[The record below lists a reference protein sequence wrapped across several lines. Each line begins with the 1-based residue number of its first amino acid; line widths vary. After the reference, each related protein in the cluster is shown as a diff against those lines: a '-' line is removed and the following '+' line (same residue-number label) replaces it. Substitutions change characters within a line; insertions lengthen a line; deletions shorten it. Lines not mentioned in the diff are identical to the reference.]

1 MMSVQY
7 ADPLMMKQS
16 NATMLVCEEFVD
28 KINPLW
34 FQPSFW
40 GKDALPIMAGGR
52 GMAWFIARPEGD
64 WVLRLYGRGG
74 LVVHITKRAHLF
86 LNQYFVRA
94 FRELRLLTKL
104 HQAGL
109 NVPRPIAAA
118 YRKVAYGWY
127 HAEIIIERVPHAKS
141 FAQLLG
147 SSNGKLWFEVGRLI
161 RQFHDYGVYHADLN
175 CHNILISES
184 GVYLIDFDKGRFRRG
199 QSWKKSNLQRLRH
212 SIEKLSNTDLNHSPR
227 LRSLWQMLL
236 SGYDAGESG
245 VSQ

>member
-1 MMSVQY
+1 MGVR
-7 ADPLMMKQS
+7 PHG
-16 NATMLVCEEFVD
+16 
-28 KINPLW
+28 INIR
-34 FQPSFW
+34 QNN
-40 GKDALPIMAGGR
+40 
-52 GMAWFIARPEGD
+52 
-64 WVLRLYGRGG
+64 
-74 LVVHITKRAHLF
+74 LF